1 MYYIKINRKYFK
13 IGLTQKT
20 VDYRFSYD
28 IKNNVDIEIIKTF
41 VFTDGL
47 YALIIEQYVLSQTK
61 HFMINKEESPIG
73 VGWTELRNNCVLN
86 ILEYCVNLYKI
97 KELNEQNK

>member
-1 MYYIKINRKYFK
+1 
-13 IGLTQKT
+13 
-20 VDYRFSYD
+20 
-28 IKNNVDIEIIKTF
+28 
-41 VFTDGL
+41 
-47 YALIIEQYVLSQTK
+47 
-61 HFMINKEESPIG
+61 MINKEESPIG